1 MKILYTNADCLSQ
14 TKLAE
19 LKILL
24 NEEAPDILGIT
35 EVFPKHSL
43 FEQQEVF
50 YVIEN
55 YELFLSNLRKGRG
68 VALYIKKQLNPVQV
82 LIQSDFEES
91 VWCKIYLQNRDCLI
105 VGCIYRSS
113 NANRENFNNLK

>member
-1 MKILYTNADCLSQ
+1 M
-14 TKLAE
+14 AE

-105 VGCIYRSS
+105 VGCIYRSP
-113 NANRENFNNLK
+113 NANRENFNNLKDFFSND

>member
-1 MKILYTNADCLSQ
+1 MIILYTNADCLSQ

-24 NEEAPDILGIT
+24 NKETPYILGIT

-43 FEQQEVF
+43 FEQQGGF
-50 YVIEN
+50 YDIDN
-55 YELFLSNLRKGRG
+55 YDLFQSNLRKGRG
-68 VALYIKKQLNPVQV
+68 GALYIKKQLNPAQV

-91 VWCKIYLQNRDCLI
+91 V
-105 VGCIYRSS
+105 
-113 NANRENFNNLK
+113 